1 MPPKVIPMMVTA
13 LGLVSDTSMA
23 DMDLQVVIMG
33 QLQQIINSLTS
44 NGQALENKITEIGIF
59 KVKMPL
65 VERFSG
71 KKAKFKGF
79 LT

>member
-1 MPPKVIPMMVTA
+1 MTATA
-13 LGLVSDTSMA
+13 LKSAEDTSMA
-23 DMDLQVVIMG
+23 DMDLQVVTMG
-33 QLQQIINSLTS
+33 QLQQIVDQLTS
-44 NGQALENKITEIGIF
+44 NGQALENKITEMRIS

-65 VERFSG
+65 VKRFSG